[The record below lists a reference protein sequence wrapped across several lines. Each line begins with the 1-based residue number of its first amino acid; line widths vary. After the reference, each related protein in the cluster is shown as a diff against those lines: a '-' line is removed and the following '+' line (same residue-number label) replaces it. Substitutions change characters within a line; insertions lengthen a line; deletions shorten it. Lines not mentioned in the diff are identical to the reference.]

1 MAVCDISREVVH
13 GADAWE
19 LKRRVWVTLMTRKD
33 DVTSATR
40 DVRREASFPD
50 VDAETEQT
58 PSNTAAAMRTLYN
71 VFAEHVARR
80 RAILHAITTE
90 CVLLLRTL

>member
-1 MAVCDISREVVH
+1 M
-13 GADAWE
+13 
-19 LKRRVWVTLMTRKD
+19 KRQVWVTLMTRKD

-40 DVRREASFPD
+40 DVRKEASFSD
-50 VDAETEQT
+50 VDAESEQT
-58 PSNTAAAMRTLYN
+58 PSNAAAAAVAAMRTLYN

-90 CVLLLRTL
+90 SVSLSYKRSAMGGH

>member
-1 MAVCDISREVVH
+1 M
-13 GADAWE
+13 
-19 LKRRVWVTLMTRKD
+19 KKQVWVTLMTRKD

-40 DVRREASFPD
+40 DVRKEASFSD
-50 VDAETEQT
+50 VDAESEQT
-58 PSNTAAAMRTLYN
+58 PSNAAAAAMRTLYN

-90 CVLLLRTL
+90 SVPLSYKRSAMGGH